1 MNIFENEMN
10 HCMTYCPHIS
20 WIQKAIWDSYRCECL
35 SIEDMHFTRKTAY
48 CIIFMQVNP
57 STNSLHHRWMRA
69 YQLSKTLKEFRTIL
83 KGQQLIVHTDHEN
96 LTYKKFNSRSHHAM
110 ETIHWRTQSRSEIN
124 QAWKEWHHRC
134 IILSWYKNHSMEEA
148 HFTKVLQA
156 KLYCLDD
163 NDLPKHAF
171 PLSYGLLG
179 KKQPQ
184 DKIILT
190 ELKKPKS
197 HCTIQPFTG
206 GGTTR
211 DWFAITARLL
221 CTRDYNHVL

>member
-35 SIEDMHFTRKTAY
+35 SIEDMHFTRKTAH

-134 IILSWYKNHSMEEA
+134 IILSWYKSLNGRSTLHQSVASKILFAWMTMIFQSMPSPCLMGFLERSNPK
-148 HFTKVLQA
+148 TKSFSQSWKNRNRIVRFNPSQA
-156 KLYCLDD
+156 VEQQEIG
-163 NDLPKHAF
+163 LP
-171 PLSYGLLG
+171 
-179 KKQPQ
+179 
-184 DKIILT
+184 
-190 ELKKPKS
+190 
-197 HCTIQPFTG
+197 
-206 GGTTR
+206 
-211 DWFAITARLL
+211 
-221 CTRDYNHVL
+221 